1 MFKINASQ
9 VQDLET
15 RALDDFLCEMES
27 WAAENHGP
35 LAAELPAGAVRSEVL
50 RARSLGFVLRG
61 HAKRWLDLGFDMG
74 MPFAE
79 TGAAATVAADTSMKP
94 AVRLD
99 ILEREA
105 LFALLEQE
113 EQEEEELFRHAV

>member
-1 MFKINASQ
+1 MFKINANQ
-9 VQDLET
+9 VQDIEAK
-15 RALDDFLCEMES
+15 ALDDFLDEMDS
-27 WAAENHGP
+27 WAVETHG
-35 LAAELPAGAVRSEVL
+35 LLVASQPAGAVRSEVL

-79 TGAAATVAADTSMKP
+79 AGEAAKIAADTSMPP

-99 ILEREA
+99 VLEREA
-105 LFALLEQE
+105 LVVLLEQE
-113 EQEEEELFRHAV
+113 EQEEEEVFRHAV